1 MLRNVFVLVIS
12 LLATIMTASAQ
23 TPPNNEIW
31 YTTTDGEMLNEYITE
46 FADYLVS
53 HTYHN
58 GKGILRFSRNV
69 IRIGDP
75 GPVGIDDDQERE
87 AWWRGLDYHMA
98 ITFEGYETLKTVTI
112 PNSVTWIYDGAFRG
126 CRNLTK
132 VNIPDDVTRIGN
144 YAFAGCSSL
153 STITIPYSVT
163 EFGDSIFSGCNN
175 MKTFKGK
182 YASNDGRC
190 LVKNREIVAFAPA
203 ELTSYSIPEGVTSIG
218 NGAFLNCSS
227 LTSITIPEGVT
238 SIGDNAF
245 EYCSSLTSITI
256 PEGVT
261 SIESG
266 AFYGCS
272 SLSSTTI
279 PEGVTSIGHSA
290 FSGCSSLTSIIIP
303 EGVTSI
309 ESGAFYG
316 CSSLSSI
323 TIPEGVTSIGI
334 GAFSG
339 CSNLTS
345 ITIPKSVTSIGD
357 SAFAY
362 CSSLTSIT
370 IPEGVTS
377 IGYSAFSGCSSLTS
391 ITIPESVTSIGWYAF
406 SSCSSLTSIT
416 IPEGVTSIKYGAFS
430 DCSSLTSITIPE
442 GVTSIDNDAF
452 NGCTNLKSLTTTN
465 KFHDYFRCFES
476 YDFEE
481 ITIEYAD
488 QGSSIIEYFPV
499 EKITGL
505 ILAKNITSTDKYE
518 LSQMVN
524 LKYLTID
531 TDHFQASWID
541 LSSIEDIVIG
551 PNVTRIDK
559 DALAGFIGKLTLDCR
574 QITPQITYA
583 FDFKEVI
590 IGNNVRNIYGHSFAS
605 WQNLES
611 IVIEDGATGISNY
624 AFNDCPNLAK
634 FSSKYAS
641 EDGRSLIIDGAI
653 KSFAPAQLSHY
664 DIPDGT
670 TEISEGVFSN
680 CANLTSIT
688 IPEGVV
694 SIGNEAFFNCS
705 SLTSI
710 TIPEGVTSIKI
721 GAFSGCTSLTS
732 INIPSSVTSID
743 TKAFMSCAN
752 LTSITIPNS
761 VTFIGKSAFNN
772 CSGLA
777 NVVVSNK
784 YCYDYFKNIVYNIR
798 FGGDNASSDG
808 RCLIINSELIQLI
821 SHGLKE
827 YVIPNSITKISSGAL
842 SGCNNLQSISIP
854 NSVTSIGRRA
864 FAECTALQHI
874 DVGCN
879 LKLIDNNTLGQ
890 ISSITLLKGVSN
902 VAHLK
907 QFDNI
912 RSYKGECASS
922 DGRCLIDNGKLIHF
936 INDNITRYAIPQGV
950 THVGENVFGYMHNL
964 TLITIPDSVTS
975 IGEGAF
981 YGCSGLTSITIP
993 ENVTWI
999 GDNALNCYNLESI
1012 TCKAMTPPTIS
1023 FPGIGDKVIIYVPKD
1038 AVKAY
1043 KKDKNWMQY
1052 SKRIKRIK
1060 E

>member
-1 MLRNVFVLVIS
+1 MTRNTLTLIICTIFTTLSS
-12 LLATIMTASAQ
+12 LAQ
-23 TPPNNEIW
+23 TPPDNEVW
-31 YTTTDGEMLNEYITE
+31 YTTTDGKILNVEIVDE
-46 FADYLVS
+46 FNGLDS
-53 HTYHN
+53 HYYEN
-58 GKGILRFSRNV
+58 GKGV
-69 IRIGDP
+69 IRTTNPIE
-75 GPVGIDDDQERE
+75 I
-87 AWWRGLDYHMA
+87 M
-98 ITFEGYETLKTVTI
+98 FEGRDGQLGLQFYGCTNLKTIII
-112 PNSVTWIYDGAFRG
+112 PNAVEYISSDSFRG
-126 CRNLTK
+126 CTNLESFSGKYASEDGRCLIQDGELLAIAPAGLTSYT
-132 VNIPDDVTRIGN
+132 IPDDVTVIGAYTFQDCTTLKSITIPN
-144 YAFAGCSSL
+144 DITEIYSRAFAGCTNLES
-153 STITIPYSVT
+153 
-163 EFGDSIFSGCNN
+163 FSGN
-175 MKTFKGK
+175 
-182 YASNDGRC
+182 YASEDGRC
-190 LVKNREIVAFAPA
+190 LIQDGALFAFAPA
-203 ELTSYSIPEGVTSIG
+203 ELISYSIPEGVTSIG
-218 NGAFLNCSS
+218 EFAFYGCSSLTSITIPEGVTSIECCAFSGCSS

-238 SIGDNAF
+238 SIGEYAF
-245 EYCSSLTSITI
+245 T
-256 PEGVT
+256 G
-261 SIESG
+261 
-266 AFYGCS
+266 
-272 SLSSTTI
+272 
-279 PEGVTSIGHSA
+279 
-290 FSGCSSLTSIIIP
+290 
-303 EGVTSI
+303 
-309 ESGAFYG
+309 
-316 CSSLSSI
+316 
-323 TIPEGVTSIGI
+323 
-334 GAFSG
+334 
-339 CSNLTS
+339 
-345 ITIPKSVTSIGD
+345 
-357 SAFAY
+357 

-377 IGYSAFSGCSSLTS
+377 IGYGAFRDCSSLTS
-391 ITIPESVTSIGWYAF
+391 ITIPESVVSIGLRAF
-406 SSCSSLTSIT
+406 Q
-416 IPEGVTSIKYGAFS
+416 
-430 DCSSLTSITIPE
+430 DCSSLT
-442 GVTSIDNDAF
+442 
-452 NGCTNLKSLTTTN
+452 SLTTTN

-488 QGSSIIEYFPV
+488 QWSSIIEYFPA

-531 TDHFQASWID
+531 TDNFQANWID
-541 LSSIEDIVIG
+541 LSSIEEIVIG

-583 FDFKEVI
+583 LDFKEI
-590 IGNNVRNIYGHSFAS
+590 FIGCNVRNICEYSFAS
-605 WQNLES
+605 CKNLES
-611 IVIEDGATGISNY
+611 IVIEDGATGISSY

-688 IPEGVV
+688 IPNSVT
-694 SIGNEAFFNCS
+694 SIGKRAFANCAS
-705 SLTSI
+705 ITSI
-710 TIPEGVTSIKI
+710 TIP
-721 GAFSGCTSLTS
+721 
-732 INIPSSVTSID
+732 NSVTSIGEE
-743 TKAFMSCAN
+743 AFKGCSG
-752 LTSITIPNS
+752 LTNITIPNS
-761 VTFIGKSAFNN
+761 VTFIGEYAFNN

-798 FGGDNASSDG
+798 FGGDNASPDG

-821 SHGLKE
+821 SDDLKE
-827 YVIPNSITKISSGAL
+827 YVIPNGITKISSGAL

-854 NSVTSIGRRA
+854 NSVTSIGRKV

-1038 AVKAY
+1038 TVKAY

>member
-772 CSGLA
+772 
-777 NVVVSNK
+777 
-784 YCYDYFKNIVYNIR
+784 
-798 FGGDNASSDG
+798 
-808 RCLIINSELIQLI
+808 I
-821 SHGLKE
+821 SHPVL
-827 YVIPNSITKISSGAL
+827 SSTCGP
-842 SGCNNLQSISIP
+842 Q
-854 NSVTSIGRRA
+854 
-864 FAECTALQHI
+864 E
-874 DVGCN
+874 
-879 LKLIDNNTLGQ
+879 
-890 ISSITLLKGVSN
+890 
-902 VAHLK
+902 
-907 QFDNI
+907 
-912 RSYKGECASS
+912 S
-922 DGRCLIDNGKLIHF
+922 DKCRDGYPTPR
-936 INDNITRYAIPQGV
+936 QG
-950 THVGENVFGYMHNL
+950 
-964 TLITIPDSVTS
+964 
-975 IGEGAF
+975 
-981 YGCSGLTSITIP
+981 
-993 ENVTWI
+993 
-999 GDNALNCYNLESI
+999 
-1012 TCKAMTPPTIS
+1012 
-1023 FPGIGDKVIIYVPKD
+1023 
-1038 AVKAY
+1038 
-1043 KKDKNWMQY
+1043 
-1052 SKRIKRIK
+1052 
-1060 E
+1060 